1 MVKDNLPVKVI
12 TMMEAIEK
20 NVTDNP
26 EIFLENCSALE
37 EYANINRNEYLKG
50 YCLFFRGY
58 SSYIST
64 ELEHSLAYF
73 SEALNRLIAGE
84 DWLLAC
90 KTYNAM
96 GNIADFQGDTSL
108 AIDCYM
114 KGLSMSREHEIYN
127 GEYDILSNIASVFI
141 ALGEPFQAVEVLLE
155 CECVKSRTSTITT
168 DSEIIV
174 CANLCQAYLHLGQ
187 TEKAARYLEHLKT
200 LSSEHSANSNEISI
214 YILESELYNSTGD
227 TFARDTAI
235 ERLSHLKLG
244 SMNVFNTLSELYRH
258 CMLLLKIGKLDEFIS
273 MIDRI
278 DFLVSGATVEKQILE
293 MRLTYYEKIGDRANY
308 AQMAARY
315 YAVARRNEAERNK
328 IISHNIVMRMR
339 LDEEETRRK
348 EVELSNLMLKQKSE
362 QDALTGMNN
371 RHKLNELSE
380 LAFHKSY
387 LNGTPLTVEILD
399 IDCYKEFND
408 NYGHQAGDDCLI
420 LIADA
425 IRSMEEYNG
434 VHTARYGGDEFV
446 IIYEEYSKKDVEKM
460 AKRLQEKIYNLNI
473 EHKHSK
479 VSDRIT
485 ISQGLFHKIPSGLNK
500 PWDFLYGADM
510 SLYIVK
516 SLGRNNYYIGYDF
529 EDVRQEYRAVR
540 TNAGK
545 T

>member
-20 NVTDNP
+20 NVATNP

-37 EYANINRNEYLKG
+37 EYANTNRNEYLKG

-58 SSYIST
+58 ASYASA
-64 ELEHSLAYF
+64 ELEHGLAYF

-84 DWLLAC
+84 DWVLAC

-114 KGLSMSREHEIYN
+114 KGLSMSRAHEIYN
-127 GEYDILSNIASVFI
+127 GEYDILSNIASI
-141 ALGEPFQAVEVLLE
+141 LLALGEPSQAVEILLE
-155 CECVKSRTSTITT
+155 CERVKSRTSTVTV
-168 DSEIIV
+168 DSEIVV

-187 TEKAARYLEHLKT
+187 NEKAAQYLEQLKT
-200 LSSEHSANSNEISI
+200 LSSEHSANINEISI
-214 YILESELYNSTGD
+214 CILESELYNSTGD
-227 TFARDTAI
+227 TFARDDAI

-244 SMNVFNTLSELYRH
+244 SMNVINTLSELYRH
-258 CMLLLKIGKLDEFIS
+258 CMLLLEIGKLDEFIC

-278 DFLVSGATVEKQILE
+278 DFLVSGATVEKQILK

-308 AQMAARY
+308 ALMAARY

-362 QDALTGMNN
+362 HDALTGMNN

-380 LAFHKSY
+380 LAFHKAY

-479 VSDRIT
+479 VSDRVT
-485 ISQGLFHKIPSGLNK
+485 ISQGLFHRIPSGLNK
-500 PWDFLYGADM
+500 TWDFLYGADM
-510 SLYIVK
+510 GLYIVK
-516 SLGRNNYYIGYDF
+516 NLGKNNYYIGYDF
-529 EDVRQEYRAVR
+529 EDVRQEYREVR

-545 T
+545 K